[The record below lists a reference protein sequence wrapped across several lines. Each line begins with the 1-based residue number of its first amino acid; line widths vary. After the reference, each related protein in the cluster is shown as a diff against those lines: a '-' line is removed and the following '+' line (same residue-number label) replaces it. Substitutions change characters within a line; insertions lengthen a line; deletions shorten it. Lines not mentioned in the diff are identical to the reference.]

1 MSDGTDLAA
10 IREERFTTHA
20 ERVVAERAHAAKER
34 ARIAAGEPKIGHWA
48 RKPSAAALE
57 ALYDF
62 DLRERPWGYGKGEQE
77 IEAEVERRVA
87 EWEATR

>member
-1 MSDGTDLAA
+1 MSQPSELVS
-10 IREERFTTHA
+10 EERFTTHA

-34 ARIAAGEPKIGHWA
+34 ARIAAGDPKIGHWA
-48 RKPSAAALE
+48 RTPSAAALE

-62 DLRERPWGYGKGEQE
+62 GLRERPWGFGLSDAQ